1 MQFLRKQRDAA
12 GELEEHWQPRLY
24 VRWIA
29 LIAVTA
35 YLIAFIL
42 ENGKHVSVHFVFK
55 TTRVSLI
62 WVVLLTLAL
71 GAIGGILIAQLD
83 RRRRRQKSGE

>member
-1 MQFLRKQRDAA
+1 MN
-12 GELEEHWQPRLY
+12 EEWRPRLFA
-24 VRWIA
+24 RWIA

-42 ENGKHVSVHFVFK
+42 ENGKHVSVHFVFR

-62 WVVLLTLAL
+62 WVILLTLAL

-83 RRRRRQKSGE
+83 RRRRRRGTSE

>member
-1 MQFLRKQRDAA
+1 MQFLRRHRDAA
-12 GELEEHWQPRLY
+12 GRMNEQWQPRLY
-24 VRWIA
+24 ARWIA

-42 ENGKHVSVHFVFK
+42 ENGKHVSVHFVFT

-62 WVVLLTLAL
+62 WVILLTLAL

-83 RRRRRQKSGE
+83 RRRRRRGDGQ

>member
-1 MQFLRKQRDAA
+1 VRLLRSQREAA
-12 GELEEHWQPRLY
+12 GRMNEEWRPRLFA
-24 VRWIA
+24 RWIA

-42 ENGKHVSVHFVFK
+42 ENGKHVSVHFVFR

-62 WVVLLTLAL
+62 WVILLTLAL

-83 RRRRRQKSGE
+83 RRRRRRGTSE

>member
-1 MQFLRKQRDAA
+1 MRFLRRQREAA
-12 GELEEHWQPRLY
+12 GELDEHWQPRLY

-42 ENGKHVSVHFVFK
+42 ENGKHVSVHFVFT

-62 WVVLLTLAL
+62 WVILLTLAL

-83 RRRRRQKSGE
+83 RRRRRRGSGD

>member
-1 MQFLRKQRDAA
+1 M
-12 GELEEHWQPRLY
+12 
-24 VRWIA
+24 RWIA

-42 ENGKHVSVHFVFK
+42 ENGKHVSVHFVFR

-62 WVVLLTLAL
+62 WVILLTLAL

-83 RRRRRQKSGE
+83 RRRRRQKSDE

>member
-1 MQFLRKQRDAA
+1 VRFLRRQREAA
-12 GELEEHWQPRLY
+12 GELDEHWQPRLY

-42 ENGKHVSVHFVFK
+42 ENGKHVSVHFVFT

-62 WVVLLTLAL
+62 WVILLTLAL

-83 RRRRRQKSGE
+83 RRRRRRGSGE

>member
-1 MQFLRKQRDAA
+1 VRFLRRQREAA
-12 GELEEHWQPRLY
+12 GELDEHWQPRLY
-24 VRWIA
+24 MRWIA

-42 ENGKHVSVHFVFK
+42 ENGKHVSVHFVFT

-62 WVVLLTLAL
+62 WVILLTLAL

-83 RRRRRQKSGE
+83 RRRRRRSSGE

>member
-1 MQFLRKQRDAA
+1 VRFLRRQRDAA
-12 GELEEHWQPRLY
+12 GRLDEQWQPRLY

-29 LIAVTA
+29 LIALTA

-42 ENGKHVSVHFVFK
+42 ENGKRVSVHFVFV

-83 RRRRRQKSGE
+83 RRRRRRGTDD